1 MLLALF
7 ALLQVAVGVPALSPA
22 APLLVR
28 WGEKMRAV
36 PVLTDARSGSVVRAD
51 LLAEA
56 LGAQLVTLR
65 DGTFRFALDDRTL
78 TMTAG
83 TPLVST
89 DSGELPMIAAPT
101 RVAGRLYV
109 PLAMATELL
118 PRTFGGL
125 LFDADK
131 QELRRFAI
139 MPSRARTRRGS
150 ATKSASNSAR
160 MKTSPRDGFPSLPI
174 QSTARDVPSA
184 PAAPGLPRRRTVV
197 VDAGHGGPDNG
208 MTGPLDGTRKVHE
221 KDITLAVARS
231 LQQSLER
238 RGLSVVMTR
247 TTDTLI
253 ALGDRGKIANQAKG
267 DLFISVHVNAA
278 NPHWT
283 NPATA
288 RGFETYFLAEA
299 KTQDEKRVEEM
310 ENQSIRFE
318 TSVQTARDDPLGF
331 IIRDMAQNEQL
342 RESSRLAELVQHQL
356 KAVHPGPS
364 RGIKQAGFSVLVHA
378 FMPAVLVEVGFGSN
392 SAESA
397 YMSDAVHQKQIAEAI
412 AGAAATYLA
421 QYERK
426 VGPGTP

>member
-1 MLLALF
+1 PI
-7 ALLQVAVGVPALSPA
+7 VAQAGI
-22 APLLVR
+22 
-28 WGEKMRAV
+28 G
-36 PVLTDARSGSVVRAD
+36 RSIRAD

-56 LGAQLVTLR
+56 LGGQLIALPE
-65 DGTFRFALDDRTL
+65 GKFRFTLDDRTL
-78 TMTAG
+78 NMTVG

-89 DSGELPMIAAPT
+89 DSGELPMIAAPM
-101 RVAGRLYV
+101 RVDGRLYV
-109 PLAMATELL
+109 PLATATELL
-118 PRTFGGL
+118 PRVFNGL
-125 LFDADK
+125 LFDEDRH
-131 QELRRFAI
+131 ELRRFSAI
-139 MPSRARTRRGS
+139 ALRAH
-150 ATKSASNSAR
+150 NSALPPA
-160 MKTSPRDGFPSLPI
+160 KTSEKLPVANPASAPSNRSG
-174 QSTARDVPSA
+174 STAATP
-184 PAAPGLPRRRTVV
+184 PHRRTVV

-208 MTGPLDGTRKVHE
+208 MTGPLGVTKKVRE

-253 ALGDRGKIANQAKG
+253 ALGDRGKMANQAKG

-283 NPATA
+283 HPATA

-299 KTQDEKRVEEM
+299 KTEDEKRVEEM

-318 TSVQTARDDPLGF
+318 TSAETSRGDPLGF
-331 IIRDMAQNEQL
+331 IIRDMAQNEHL
-342 RESSRLAELVQHQL
+342 RESSKLAELIQREL
-356 KAVHPGPS
+356 KAIHPGPS

-397 YMSDAVHQKQIAEAI
+397 FMSDAVHQKELAEAI
-412 AGAAATYLA
+412 ADAAAAYLA

-426 VGPGTP
+426 VGPGIP